1 MLTFHFARRRFA
13 KTMIK
18 QFLLTLLCSLGIV
31 ALRAQTEPEKS
42 PAKPEASRPP
52 TVHDASHTPATNPP
66 PVSTSAKTAEGAK
79 LNIEKNAPPFDT
91 KNIDKS
97 VKPGEDFFRFANGGW
112 LKRTPIPPE
121 YARWGTF
128 NELIE
133 RNNDALRAIAEKA
146 AKGSAQSGT
155 EASSSEMQMVGDF
168 YASGM
173 DEKTINAEGAK
184 PLQEELDRINGMK
197 DQNDLVKEIGRL
209 HSMGVG
215 ALFGF
220 TSGQDDK
227 NSTMMIAQA
236 FQGGLGMPDRDYYL
250 KDDDASKKLREKYI
264 AHVTKMFSLLGD
276 SKEAAAKNAKTVMDI
291 ETSLAKPARSRVD
304 LRDPQKNYNKMVE
317 ADLQK
322 LTPDFNWADYF
333 AATNL
338 SEPGDINVG
347 QPDFFKGANEV
358 FKTVSLDDWKT
369 YLRWHLVLGEAPA
382 LSKDFE
388 LENFNFF
395 QKALTGVKEQKPRWK
410 RVVTVTD
417 GEIGQALGKLYV
429 AEHFPPEAKTRA
441 AEMINNLKEALA
453 DDIKSLE
460 WMDEPTKQAALKK
473 LAAITVKVGYP
484 DKWRDYSSLKID
496 RGSYVANVMRAD
508 AFEVDRLLKKIGKP
522 VDRTEWGMTPPTVN
536 AYYNPTMNEI
546 VFPAGILQPPMFDA
560 NADDAINYGGIGTV
574 IGHEMTHG
582 FDDQGR
588 QYDAEGNLK
597 DWWSAAS
604 AEAYKKRS
612 QLVVDQYAAYE
623 PLPGKHLNGELT
635 QGENIADIGGVKIAF
650 LALQKALAK
659 NPEAAQKKI
668 DGFTPEQRF
677 FLGYAQAWRAN
688 QRDEDTM
695 RRLVVDPHSPGRFR
709 CNGPLSNMPEFA
721 KAFEVAEG
729 APMVRPPDKRVN
741 IW

>member
-1 MLTFHFARRRFA
+1 
-13 KTMIK
+13 MIK
-18 QFLLTLLCSLGIV
+18 QLLLTLLFSLG
-31 ALRAQTEPEKS
+31 AMCLNAQTEPDKS
-42 PAKPEASRPP
+42 PAQPDASRPP
-52 TVHDASHTPATNPP
+52 TVHDAAHAPKNAPP
-66 PVSTSAKTAEGAK
+66 PVSIGSKKEEGTTTAVAKTGRAFDP
-79 LNIEKNAPPFDT
+79 KNM
-91 KNIDKS
+91 DKS
-97 VKPGEDFFRFANGGW
+97 VKPGVDFFNYANGGW
-112 LKRTPIPPE
+112 CKRTPIPPE

-133 RNNDALRAIAEKA
+133 RNNDALHTIAEKA
-146 AKGSAQSGT
+146 AK
-155 EASSSEMQMVGDF
+155 EAAPAEGETASDRKMVGDF

-173 DEKTINAEGAK
+173 DEKKINAAGIK
-184 PLQEELDRINGMK
+184 PLQEELDRINAMK
-197 DQNDLVKEIGRL
+197 DTSDLVKEIGHL

-227 NSTMMIAQA
+227 NSTMIIAQA
-236 FQGGLGMPDRDYYL
+236 YQDGLGMPDRDYYT
-250 KDDDASKKLREKYI
+250 KDDDASKKLREQYI

-276 SKEAAAKNAKTVMDI
+276 SKDAAAKNAKTVMDI
-291 ETSLAKPARSRVD
+291 ETALAKAARTRVE
-304 LRDPQKNYNKMVE
+304 LRDPQKNYNKMPQ

-322 LTPDFNWADYF
+322 LTPDFSWGDYF

-338 SEPGDINVG
+338 AEPGDINVG

-358 FKTVSLDDWKT
+358 FKATSLDDWKT
-369 YLRWHLVLGEAPA
+369 YLRWHLVNNEAPS
-382 LSKDFE
+382 LSSDFE
-388 LENFNFF
+388 KENFNFF
-395 QKALTGVKEQKPRWK
+395 GKALTGVKEQKPRWK

-417 GEIGQALGKLYV
+417 NEVGFALGKLYV
-429 AEHFPPEAKTRA
+429 AEHFPPDAKARA

-453 DDIKSLE
+453 DDIKSLD
-460 WMDEPTKQAALKK
+460 WMDDATKEAALKK
-473 LAAITVKVGYP
+473 LAAFTVKVGYP
-484 DKWRDYSSLKID
+484 DNWRDYSSLKID
-496 RGSYVANVMRAD
+496 RDSYVGNVMRAD
-508 AFEVDRLLKKIGKP
+508 AFEVDRLQKKIGKP
-522 VDRTEWGMTPPTVN
+522 VDRTEWGLTPPTVN

-546 VFPAGILQPPMFDA
+546 VFPAGILQPPMFDP

-588 QYDAEGNLK
+588 QYDAEGNLR
-597 DWWSAAS
+597 DWWSPAS
-604 AEAYKKRS
+604 AEAYKKRA

-650 LALQKALAK
+650 LAFQKALAK
-659 NPEAAQKKI
+659 HPEQQKKI

-688 QRDEDTM
+688 QRDEDTL
-695 RRLVVDPHSPGRFR
+695 RRIMIDPHSPGKFR
-709 CNGPLSNMPEFA
+709 VNGPLSNMAEFA
-721 KAFEVAEG
+721 KAFDVADS
-729 APMVRPPDKRVN
+729 APMIRPPDKRVN